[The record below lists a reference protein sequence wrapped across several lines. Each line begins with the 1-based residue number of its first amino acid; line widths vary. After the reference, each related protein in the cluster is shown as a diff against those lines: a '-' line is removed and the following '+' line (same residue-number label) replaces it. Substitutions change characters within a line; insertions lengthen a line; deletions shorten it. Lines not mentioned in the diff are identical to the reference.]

1 MRIGETMNHK
11 KAKFVS
17 FLIFCITF
25 VVVGINV
32 PYILISEIGGN
43 TFIAENELNLIKG
56 MGNNLFFRTDVSK
69 VSANTEKEERVSEYV
84 IKYNLFNNLN
94 IKNLKVKVVNDNLV
108 YPGGNSVGL
117 SFTTKGVE
125 LIGNNYIIT
134 SSGNVNTL
142 KDCNLKVGD
151 TILKLAGVDINDV
164 TDIAKVLDDYESG
177 SMEIVARRDGDIF
190 TTRITP
196 AKDIQSGKYKLG
208 LWVKN
213 DSLGVGTLTFIRDDN
228 RYGCLG
234 HAITDEDGD
243 VLDITGGEI
252 YECNV
257 IGVNKGQRGKPGE
270 LLGLFARGRNVQ
282 GDIDKNNEYGVYGYL
297 NENNSLSY
305 NKQKMMVGGKLTVK
319 PGKAQIMVCV
329 DGYDIELFD
338 IEIIKTNYQMS
349 PESKSMIIKV
359 VDEKLLEKTGG
370 IVQGMSGSPIIQD
383 NKIVGAVT
391 HVFVNDPTK
400 GFGLYLDWMLF
411 E

>member
-1 MRIGETMNHK
+1 MEHK
-11 KAKFVS
+11 KIKLIS

-25 VVVGINV
+25 VIVAISI
-32 PYILISEIGGN
+32 PYLLISEIGSD
-43 TFIAENELNLIKG
+43 TFIAQNELELIKSR
-56 MGNNLFFRTDVSK
+56 GNNFLFSTKVSK
-69 VSANTEKEERVSEYV
+69 VSASTDKEEKISEYV
-84 IKYNLFNNLN
+84 IEYKLFNSLN

-108 YPGGNSVGL
+108 YPGGNCVGL
-117 SFTTKGVE
+117 AFTTRGVE

-134 SSGNVNTL
+134 ENGNVNTL
-142 KDCNLKVGD
+142 KDTDLKVGD
-151 TILKLAGVDINDV
+151 TILNIDGVDINDV
-164 TDIAKVLDDYESG
+164 SDVSKVLDNYKSG
-177 SMEIVARRDGDIF
+177 SMKVLVKRGNETF
-190 TTRITP
+190 TTSITP
-196 AKDIQSGKYKLG
+196 AKDYQSGKYKLG
-208 LWVKN
+208 LWIKN
-213 DSLGVGTLTFIRDDN
+213 DSLGVGTLTFVKDNN

-234 HAITDEDGD
+234 HAITDENGD
-243 VLDITGGEI
+243 ILDITGGEI

-257 IGVNKGQRGKPGE
+257 IGVNKGERGNPGE
-270 LLGLFARGRNVQ
+270 LMGLFARGRNVQ

-297 NENNSLSY
+297 NEDNSLTY
-305 NKQKMMVGGKLTVK
+305 DKQKMLVGGKLTAK
-319 PGKAQIMVCV
+319 PGNAQIMVCV

-359 VDEKLLEKTGG
+359 TDKDLIAKTGG